1 MSFSSNPGVQVVG
14 MPGRAPCINWL
25 RGPGPGGETH
35 GVGSPFQVALEA
47 RDLDGLRACAK
58 ADLHVHAGVI
68 SGDRAFL
75 KERTGLDIRPLDRVL
90 ASMDDMHAWVRDRV
104 GDRFSRM
111 PGRMLGIEATFVQ
124 ARRDGVTR
132 LDAGEDVWGITLF
145 DGSARAVW
153 EMLQAAHA
161 AGGPGIEWIPQ
172 LGLSRHCLVQD
183 LERWAAPFLELGAF
197 RSLDLYGDELARPV
211 EALVPLYRRA
221 KAAGLRLK
229 AHVGEWGTADDVW
242 RAVELLGLDEVQHGI
257 AAAESPAAMRF
268 LAAAGVRLNV
278 CPTSNV
284 RLGRVARIEDHPI
297 RRLFDAGVRVTVGTD
312 DPLVFGTSLSREFL
326 SLYDAGVMTAAEL
339 DAVRL
344 EALSGPL

>member
-1 MSFSSNPGVQVVG
+1 
-14 MPGRAPCINWL
+14 
-25 RGPGPGGETH
+25 
-35 GVGSPFQVALEA
+35 VGSPFQAALED

-58 ADLHVHAGVI
+58 ADLHVHAGVV

-75 KERTGLDIRPLDRVL
+75 KERAGLDIRPLDRVL
-90 ASMDDMHAWVRDRV
+90 ASMDDMHAWVRARA
-104 GDRFSRM
+104 GDRFDRM
-111 PGRMLGIEATFVQ
+111 PGRQLGIEATFVQ

-132 LDAGEDVWGITLF
+132 LEAGEDVWGITLH
-145 DGSARAVW
+145 DGSAQAVW

-161 AGGPGIEWIPQ
+161 RGGPGIEWIPQ
-172 LGLSRHCLVQD
+172 LGLSRHCPVPA
-183 LERWAAPFLELGAF
+183 LERWLAPL
-197 RSLDLYGDELARPV
+197 LDLGVFRALDLSGDELAQP
-211 EALVPLYRRA
+211 AGAFAPLYRRA

-242 RAVELLGLDEVQHGI
+242 RAVELLELDEVQHGI
-257 AAAESPAAMRF
+257 AAAASPAAMRF

-284 RLGRVARIEDHPI
+284 RLGRVARIAVHPI
-297 RRLFDAGVRVTVGTD
+297 RRLFDAGIRVTVGTD

-326 SLYDAGVMTAAEL
+326 ALFDAGVMTAAEL